1 VVINIE
7 NPISPMVTT
16 ADVYALRAKLN
27 QLKRQLY
34 YEQISQE
41 QKDVANRYLNRVIDY
56 VEQSLKV

>member
-1 VVINIE
+1 MVINTID
-7 NPISPMVTT
+7 SMVTT
-16 ADVYALRAKLN
+16 TDVYALRAKLN
-27 QLKRQLY
+27 NLKQQLY

>member
-1 VVINIE
+1 
-7 NPISPMVTT
+7 MVTT

-27 QLKRQLY
+27 QLKQQLY

-41 QKDVANRYLNRVIDY
+41 QKDVANRYLNRVIYY

>member
-27 QLKRQLY
+27 QLKQQLY

>member
-1 VVINIE
+1 VINIK

-16 ADVYALRAKLN
+16 TDVYALRAKLN
-27 QLKRQLY
+27 NLKQQLY